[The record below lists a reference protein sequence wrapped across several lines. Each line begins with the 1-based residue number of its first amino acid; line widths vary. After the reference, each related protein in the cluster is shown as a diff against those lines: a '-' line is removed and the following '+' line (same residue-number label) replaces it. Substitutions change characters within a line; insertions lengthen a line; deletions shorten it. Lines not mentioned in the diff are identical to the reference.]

1 MVPVIEYM
9 DVPRIE
15 RVPRVI
21 MEEVEEVIRVPVVR
35 EVPVTRMVEIPTG
48 KYVKILFYFHSLS
61 FSPLSFI
68 SCHCIVLSFFS
79 FRTIYFFGLT
89 AGYSTCILWASH
101 RDPKVHLLLP
111 NIWNRDRCTTF
122 VRTAIY
128 TLPSEPVWHLLYTR
142 VMFSES
148 RQLCQILMISPVQTS
163 QRYIKDIDRIGTNLT
178 FHEIGTDC

>member
-48 KYVKILFYFHSLS
+48 KYVKFLFYFHSLS

-68 SCHCIVLSFFS
+68 SCHRIVLSFFS
-79 FRTIYFFGLT
+79 FRTIFFFL
-89 AGYSTCILWASH
+89 AS
-101 RDPKVHLLLP
+101 PP
-111 NIWNRDRCTTF
+111 
-122 VRTAIY
+122 AIRPVFSGPV
-128 TLPSEPVWHLLYTR
+128 TGTLKFISSFPISEIGIDVPLSSELPSTHYLQSPCGIFYTR
-142 VMFSES
+142 V
-148 RQLCQILMISPVQTS
+148 
-163 QRYIKDIDRIGTNLT
+163 
-178 FHEIGTDC
+178 